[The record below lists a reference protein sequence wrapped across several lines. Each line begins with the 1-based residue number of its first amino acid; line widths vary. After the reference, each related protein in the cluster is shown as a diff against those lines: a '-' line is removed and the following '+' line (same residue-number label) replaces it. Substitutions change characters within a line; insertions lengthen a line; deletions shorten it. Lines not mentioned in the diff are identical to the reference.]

1 MKTHERLA
9 LELGVSPSTIIR
21 DGQFAKAVD
30 YLTELLGK
38 PFQNRLLTRQID
50 PRLTQQDV
58 IALAKLPPELL
69 RGRSDAE
76 LKQLAGRAKPPVPS
90 AGLADAKR
98 AYTRLPPTEQRTFV
112 LWLAAKLRK
121 PAPRFAPGCVPG
133 GSVDTLDF
141 GDKRPTQGRLRGL
154 CGV

>member
-1 MKTHERLA
+1 MKTHEQLA
-9 LELGVSPSTIIR
+9 LEYGVSPSTIIR

-30 YLTELLGK
+30 YLTELFGK

-58 IALAKLPPELL
+58 IALAKLSPELL

-76 LKQLAGRAKPPVPS
+76 LKQLARRAKPPAPS

-98 AYTRLPPTEQRTFV
+98 AYTGLPPTEQRDFV
-112 LWLAAKLRK
+112 IWLAAKLPK
-121 PAPRFAPGCVPG
+121 PAPRIAPGCVPA
-133 GSVDTLDF
+133 GSVDTLDL
-141 GDKRPTQGRLRGL
+141 GDKRPT
-154 CGV
+154 